1 MNKFI
6 LAENVLE
13 EEIRDLLQ
21 NGMPEGLYLNFQS
34 LDEMFRLDLGMVA
47 IYTGVPNYGKSE
59 FIDFVNVR
67 LNRLYGLK
75 TLYFSPENMPVKLHL
90 SKLISKITH
99 KKFADLNIEEINGA
113 MEIIKNNFFF
123 INTENSMSIDDI
135 LTTAEY
141 AIANLGVKVLVIDP
155 YNRIEWQ
162 RPNNLS
168 ETEYVGVVM
177 DKLSRFAKKHNILV
191 QLVVHPKKMQTVNGE
206 IQMPNLYDLNGSA
219 NFANMADYV
228 IIVHRDFINNYTTI
242 KVDKVKFKNYGR
254 IGETY
259 IRYNYSDG
267 NYEEIELD
275 GIDNEKFKTIKN
287 IADKILQKREEI
299 KAKELKNKNVLDVDI
314 SYFNNCFEMEGKTI
328 NLYNYL
334 TDPDNEYY
342 NANWFKVEEIRKAE
356 SKEDIRELKNK
367 SNLPCVTISC
377 VTGKDKTEIK
387 SVNNLI
393 AIDIDKQDNNREMS
407 DIFNQLKM
415 LNYIAYA
422 GKSVSGKGLY
432 CIIPILDAKSIKDYF
447 NAIKKEFEEM
457 GIIVDKNCSNVNR
470 LRFYSFDENYY
481 INPNAEIYTKK
492 IDRQINI
499 TKTFEGIK
507 GKNKAENTI
516 IKIINILQKNK
527 DEIKQN
533 YKLDITYDY
542 NNWFRIGAAIANTFG
557 ENGYKYFNAISELSV
572 KYNKY
577 ECRYKYTEL
586 LCNPASE
593 IQFGTLVKIFTD
605 NYKFE

>member
-1 MNKFI
+1 MSEFI
-6 LAENVLE
+6 LTDKVLE
-13 EEIRDLLQ
+13 EEINDLVQ
-21 NGMPEGLYLNFQS
+21 NGMPEGLYLNFNS

-75 TLYFSPENMPVKLHL
+75 VLYFSPENMPVKLHL

-141 AIANLGVKVLVIDP
+141 AISNLGIKILTIDP

-191 QLVVHPKKMQTVNGE
+191 QLVVHPKKMQTVNLE
-206 IQMPNLYDLNGSA
+206 VQIPNLYDLNGSA

-228 IIVHRDFINNYTTI
+228 IIVHRDFLNNYTTI

-267 NYEEIELD
+267 NYQEIEID
-275 GIDNEKFKTIKN
+275 GIDNEKYKVAKN

-299 KAKELKNKNVLDVDI
+299 KAKEIKSKNVLDVDI

-377 VTGKDKTEIK
+377 VTGKDKTDIK
-387 SVNNLI
+387 AVNNLI
-393 AIDIDKQDNNREMS
+393 AIDIDKQDNEREMI
-407 DIFNQLKM
+407 DIFEQLKM
-415 LNYIAYA
+415 LKYVAYA
-422 GKSVSGKGLY
+422 AKSVSGQGLF
-432 CIIPILDAKSIKDYF
+432 CIIPILDAFSIKDYF

-457 GIIVDKNCSNVNR
+457 GIIIDKNCSNVNR

-593 IQFGTLVKIFTD
+593 IQFGTLVKLFTD
-605 NYKFE
+605 KFRFE

>member
-59 FIDFVNVR
+59 FIDFINVR

-415 LNYIAYA
+415 LNYISYA

-432 CIIPILDAKSIKDYF
+432 CIIPILDANNIKDYF
-447 NAIKKEFEEM
+447 EAIKKEFEEM
-457 GIIVDKNCSNVNR
+457 GIIIDKNCSNVNR
-470 LRFYSFDENYY
+470 LRFYSFDEDYY

>member
-21 NGMPEGLYLNFQS
+21 NGMPEGLYLNFES

-59 FIDFVNVR
+59 FIDFISVR

-75 TLYFSPENMPVKLHL
+75 ALYFSPENMPVKLHL

-99 KKFADLNIEEINGA
+99 KNFSGLNEGEINGA

-123 INTENSMSIDDI
+123 IDSENSMSIDDI

-377 VTGKDKTEIK
+377 VTGKKTEIK

-457 GIIVDKNCSNVNR
+457 GIIIDKNCSNVNR

-605 NYKFE
+605 KYKFE